1 MLEGRHLCCTNHLTE
16 MDSVTPPARPSSP
29 APTADLAGKHLCI
42 NHFRTG
48 SCSAGSLCRGIHLP
62 DAARH
67 SALREAAVKPAASDQ
82 VFSLDDVRKVVRQE
96 LFCAHRGRGR
106 RGNGS
111 ERRRAGKQKYWVAEK
126 RRRRVQAS
134 HELARRRN
142 SMLFRIASRPALDVT
157 ALISVWRSRARLSSL
172 FSRWKFASAQSIRSA
187 ALSRGF
193 VSRRV
198 ILPAPETICQPEEAR
213 HPSANQERLNR
224 LSRGLPR
231 KNFRTGKISYGD
243 FSCSFCDDFWGCGL
257 EGRKIVKAHASSC
270 VARPLVVDGDV
281 PKKRHTRSSGAPSE

>member
-1 MLEGRHLCCTNHLTE
+1 MSQR
-16 MDSVTPPARPSSP
+16 TPPARPSSP

-48 SCSAGSLCRGIHLP
+48 SCSAGSSCRGIHLP

-111 ERRRAGKQKYWVAEK
+111 ERRRAGKQEYWVAEK

-134 HELARRRN
+134 HERIRRRN
-142 SMLFRIASRPALDVT
+142 SVLFRLVQTVVDVSLFLSR
-157 ALISVWRSRARLSSL
+157 WRSRAHLPSL
-172 FSRWKFASAQSIRSA
+172 FFWWKETAAASARSVLLFA
-187 ALSRGF
+187 I
-193 VSRRV
+193 SRRV
-198 ILPAPETICQPEEAR
+198 QTRQVRAVLQDFKWVLVGW
-213 HPSANQERLNR
+213 RLNMV
-224 LSRGLPR
+224 
-231 KNFRTGKISYGD
+231 FR
-243 FSCSFCDDFWGCGL
+243 
-257 EGRKIVKAHASSC
+257 
-270 VARPLVVDGDV
+270 
-281 PKKRHTRSSGAPSE
+281 SGAIPSRLGHNPFSFESWSSLMRCRLEHQEQGGRWKASGMRFWEFMCSDLVYDPRYRMKVQARKASLRQARMGMFAGAPQEW